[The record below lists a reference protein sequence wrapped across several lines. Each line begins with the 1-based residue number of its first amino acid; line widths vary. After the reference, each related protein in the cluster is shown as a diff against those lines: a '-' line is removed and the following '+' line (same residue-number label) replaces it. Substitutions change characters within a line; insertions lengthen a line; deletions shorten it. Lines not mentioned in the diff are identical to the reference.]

1 MIKSLSLGGLTWVEL
16 GKRVWNEIQE
26 DEVFGRAAQLSYYF
40 LLALFPLLLFLTSIL
55 GLVAGEDGELR
66 QSLFNYLGSVLPG
79 EASDLISKTVTDV
92 TEGSGGGKLSF
103 GILATLWA
111 ASNGMGAILEALN
124 VAYEVKET
132 RPWWKARI
140 VAIGLTFAL
149 ALLILSALV
158 LVLYG
163 HNIAEA
169 VAGSFGL
176 GRAFELGW
184 KVLQWPIVLAFVL
197 FAFALIY
204 YFAPDLHDQDW
215 KWVSPGAVLGVA
227 IWLLVSFAFRTYLQY
242 FNSYSAT
249 YGSLGAVIILMLW
262 FYFTGLAI
270 LVGGEINSEIEN
282 EVAKR
287 GAPDAKEKG
296 EKAPDG
302 GKAEAAG
309 SAEGTRGKASAATAG
324 GTAAARKTDAVAL
337 KKTQTKA
344 QKKTGRSTETTA
356 PARRGHDSGAGLT
369 SHASQERPRPTPEE
383 MRTRKR
389 TARSFSLGK
398 AVVVLGAW
406 VVSKVRGKP
415 VGKS

>member
-26 DEVFGRAAQLSYYF
+26 DDVFGRAAQLSYYF
-40 LLALFPLLLFLTSIL
+40 LLALFPLLLFLTSML
-55 GLVAGEDGELR
+55 GLIADENGELR
-66 QSLFNYLGSVLPG
+66 RSLFEYLGSVLPG
-79 EASDLISKTVTDV
+79 EASDLISKTVNDV
-92 TEGSGGGKLSF
+92 TQGSGGGKLSF

-132 RPWWKARI
+132 RPWWKARV

-163 HNIAEA
+163 HDIAET

-227 IWLLVSFAFRTYLQY
+227 IWLLVSFAFRTYLQF

-249 YGSLGAVIILMLW
+249 YGLLGAVIILMLW

-270 LVGGEINSEIEN
+270 LIGGEINSEVEN
-282 EVAKR
+282 EMAR
-287 GAPDAKEKG
+287 QGAPDAKEKG
-296 EKAPDG
+296 EKAPDD
-302 GKAEAAG
+302 GKDEAAAP
-309 SAEGTRGKASAATAG
+309 AEGTRGKAQAAATDKTAAAG
-324 GTAAARKTDAVAL
+324 GAAAARKTEAAAL
-337 KKTQTKA
+337 KKTQ
-344 QKKTGRSTETTA
+344 
-356 PARRGHDSGAGLT
+356 
-369 SHASQERPRPTPEE
+369 
-383 MRTRKR
+383 
-389 TARSFSLGK
+389 
-398 AVVVLGAW
+398 
-406 VVSKVRGKP
+406 
-415 VGKS
+415 